1 MIPSWGCNH
10 RQSLAWKDRQLL
22 PFDLDTALTTQM
34 TCLWWA
40 TAYNNITLC
49 DVTSYLLLFVS
60 YFLLLKLRT
69 KLQFPGCQ
77 KSLISKKPDITQSGL
92 IISLRSQW
100 LCRLWCQI
108 IPDVISWMRT
118 GVCFKD
124 SLDQLHS
131 TLNPQ
136 SAISNT
142 CVYSH
147 AHTHIHRNFLLK
159 TICHIHSQNL

>member
-1 MIPSWGCNH
+1 M
-10 RQSLAWKDRQLL
+10 LL
-22 PFDLDTALTTQM
+22 LT
-34 TCLWWA
+34 CYYLS
-40 TAYNNITLC
+40 
-49 DVTSYLLLFVS
+49 VTSYFS
-60 YFLLLKLRT
+60 LLKLRT

-108 IPDVISWMRT
+108 IPDAISWMRT

-142 CVYSH
+142 CILTCTYVFYFYTYFSIGNQKKKKEKTNQKSLSS
-147 AHTHIHRNFLLK
+147 THN
-159 TICHIHSQNL
+159 